1 MQAEKARK
9 QRLHPLPGILEGL
22 VAPHPDLPGLLG
34 GGGGGGEGRAAGFP
48 VEASIT
54 AAQAE
59 APAQAASSRWALGAA
74 HLAGQAGG
82 RRQTLPGQQASRQRP
97 GLPPPQPSRS
107 PNQLLIKGPEPSRP
121 PETDCGLQ

>member
-34 GGGGGGEGRAAGFP
+34 GRAAGFS

-82 RRQTLPGQQASRQRP
+82 RRQTLPGQQASRQRL
-97 GLPPPQPSRS
+97 GLPPPQPSGS
-107 PNQLLIKGPEPSRP
+107 PNQPLIKGPEPEPTS
-121 PETDCGLQ
+121 